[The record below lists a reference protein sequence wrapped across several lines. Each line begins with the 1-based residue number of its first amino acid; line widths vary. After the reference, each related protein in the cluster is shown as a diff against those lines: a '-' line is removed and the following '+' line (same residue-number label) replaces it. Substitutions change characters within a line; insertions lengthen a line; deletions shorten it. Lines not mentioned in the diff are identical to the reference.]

1 MTVAGTIAAVLQAN
15 WALVAPLAA
24 ANIHFDDGWYDSRA
38 SIIDRQVVVSHI
50 ISPTTRF
57 FGPNHAVDNYLNLL
71 NFDRYAVDCWVRV
84 RRGED
89 GVTERQQ
96 CEDMKNEVVR
106 VLNLQRNNYVAPIGM
121 VFPLDYGT
129 QLNEVDASGVPYMMR
144 WRVMVQA
151 NAKTK

>member
-1 MTVAGTIAAVLQAN
+1 MTVAGTIVTVLQTN
-15 WALVAPLAA
+15 WALAAPLAA

-38 SIIDRQVVVSHI
+38 AVLDKQVIVSHI
-50 ISPTTRF
+50 VSPPTVF
-57 FGPNHAVDNYLNLL
+57 FGPNYSVDNYLNLL

-84 RRGED
+84 KRGET
-89 GVTERQQ
+89 GVTERDQ
-96 CEDMKNEVVR
+96 CEDIKNEVVR
-106 VLNLQRNNYVAPIGM
+106 ILNLQRGSYAAPLGL

-129 QLNEVDASGVPYMMR
+129 QLNEVDSNGVPYIMR

>member
-1 MTVAGTIAAVLQAN
+1 MTVAGTIATVLQTN
-15 WALVAPLAA
+15 WGLAGALAA

-38 SIIDRQVVVSHI
+38 TVLDRQVIVSHVVS
-50 ISPTTRF
+50 PTHMY
-57 FGPNHAVDNYLNLL
+57 FGPNHSVDNYLNLL

-84 RRGED
+84 RRGESGD
-89 GVTERQQ
+89 TERDQ

-106 VLNLQRNNYVAPIGM
+106 ILNIERACFTEPIGL

-129 QLNEVDASGVPYMMR
+129 QLNEVDSNGVPYIMR
-144 WRVMVQA
+144 WRVLIQA